1 MTNREFFTAVANGT
15 MNDEVMAHAVS
26 AIEKLDAA
34 LEKRKNTPS
43 KKDAENAPILEAI
56 TNALTTEPV
65 VAADIAT
72 AVGIS
77 TQKASSLLR
86 KLVASGVA
94 TVTEVKVPKKGV
106 QKAYA
111 LVIAE

>member
-1 MTNREFFTAVANGT
+1 MTNREFYTAVANGNIT
-15 MNDEVMAHAVS
+15 EEVIAHAS
-26 AIEKLDAA
+26 TAITKLDAA
-34 LEKRKNTPS
+34 LEKRKNAPN

-65 VAADIAT
+65 VAADIA
-72 AVGIS
+72 AMVGIS
-77 TQKASSLLR
+77 VQKASSLLR

-94 TVTEVKVPKKGV
+94 TVTEVKVPKRGT

-111 LVIAE
+111 LPLGE

>member
-1 MTNREFFTAVANGT
+1 MTNREFFTAVANGNVT
-15 MNDEVMAHAVS
+15 EEVIAHAS
-26 AIEKLDAA
+26 AAISKLDAA

-43 KKDAENAPILEAI
+43 KKDVENAPILEAI